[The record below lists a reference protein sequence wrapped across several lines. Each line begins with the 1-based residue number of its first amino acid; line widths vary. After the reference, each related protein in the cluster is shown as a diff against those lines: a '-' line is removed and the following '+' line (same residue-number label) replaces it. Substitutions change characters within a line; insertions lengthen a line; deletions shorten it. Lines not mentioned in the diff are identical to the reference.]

1 MNAPTRDQKGA
12 QYKAE
17 ICQKVKDLKLCP
29 DEHYDLLC
37 ERILKPFSDRF
48 WDEGCAAP
56 SIKGFKAHIDLK
68 PSAQIP
74 FRQPYRLSKFD
85 ETRLAYLY
93 EEAEKEGKA
102 EKFELGA
109 KPPKICTPVFVVD
122 KKGSLIGRKVGDF
135 RQLNLSTE
143 DYYYPAP
150 EADTVLMDA
159 CGKEFHS
166 LFDCVWGF
174 EQIDVDDETAE
185 ILSTITPFGIFKSKK
200 LPMGVK
206 QGPSIYQHMQDSAFC
221 DEHKPNG
228 DKLCQVFFDDTHMG
242 DNSIEDHINTITQVL
257 TVARRY
263 NIQYRL
269 TKCTFFQPEVLLLGF
284 YCSKSGRKADPK
296 KVEQL
301 RKWPEYKGC
310 SCIVSHLAFA
320 NYLRECFGPEYPEKT
335 APLKKYLK
343 KGADFN
349 MFKDDKDAQAA
360 REWLIH
366 QTVEHCVLVVPDWDA
381 ASKPWISGRP
391 FEVYI
396 DASDLAWCVCL
407 CQRDEPSGP
416 PKLIAITTKSFS
428 DEATRWSAFER
439 EYFAFKEG

>member
-1 MNAPTRDQKGA
+1 
-12 QYKAE
+12 
-17 ICQKVKDLKLCP
+17 
-29 DEHYDLLC
+29 
-37 ERILKPFSDRF
+37 
-48 WDEGCAAP
+48 
-56 SIKGFKAHIDLK
+56 
-68 PSAQIP
+68 
-74 FRQPYRLSKFD
+74 
-85 ETRLAYLY
+85 
-93 EEAEKEGKA
+93 
-102 EKFELGA
+102 
-109 KPPKICTPVFVVD
+109 
-122 KKGSLIGRKVGDF
+122 
-135 RQLNLSTE
+135 
-143 DYYYPAP
+143 
-150 EADTVLMDA
+150 MDA

-185 ILSTITPFGIFKSKK
+185 ILSTITPFGTFKSKK

-242 DNSIEDHINTITQVL
+242 DNSVEDHINTITQVL

-439 EYFAFKEG
+439 EYFAFKEGYDNVRKWIEGFPVFMFFDHKNIERAESVLASRRASKKLVNWIADTQHILGNVVRVWIDGKNNVLADVGSRLSWEHAVIQQLPVPDQPIRDTIKLFFTHPKELEKPP